1 MKPSFKDIYRGY
13 ISIKKRSAWGP
24 PCPFCQLFG
33 LENSWGEA
41 KCRWDKFGVRGPNAL
56 CDPPDPQATFCLFKV
71 ICLFSTTVISPF
83 NHHLRNI
90 CYFFQAPKKQSKTS
104 SPQWFLKGVKFQRL
118 VSGIPSIRSPPSKK
132 HGKNT
137 MYIIIYTLG
146 DDGVLFVFERKG
158 IRVTKNSWILADI

>member
-1 MKPSFKDIYRGY
+1 MKPSFQDIYRGY

-33 LENSWGEA
+33 LENFRGEA
-41 KCRWDKFGVRGPNAL
+41 KCRWDKFGVRGPNTL
-56 CDPPDPQATFCLFKV
+56 CDPPDPQATVGLFKV

-90 CYFFQAPKKQSKTS
+90 CYFFQPPKLANLRQVPHSGF
-104 SPQWFLKGVKFQRL
+104 WGVFRKRL

-137 MYIIIYTLG
+137 KYIDVYS
-146 DDGVLFVFERKG
+146 V
-158 IRVTKNSWILADI
+158 